1 MCVTNMFKEG
11 MATREKGK
19 PGERRRRMRG
29 AMKKL
34 TKEMGEDIE
43 GETNWA
49 RTNSL
54 GNDDQTARKIVE

>member
-1 MCVTNMFKEG
+1 MCVTSMSKEG
-11 MATREKGK
+11 ISIVEKVK

-54 GNDDQTARKIVE
+54 GTDDQTARKLVE